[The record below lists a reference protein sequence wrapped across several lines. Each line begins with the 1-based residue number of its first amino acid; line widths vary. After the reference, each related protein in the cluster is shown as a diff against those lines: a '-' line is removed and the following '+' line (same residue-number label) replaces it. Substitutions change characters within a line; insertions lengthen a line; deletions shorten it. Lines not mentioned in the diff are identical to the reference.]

1 MVTPAFVLKESMIRA
16 KWLMLA
22 IAISLLVVSCSTLKQ
37 VEFNCDS
44 SSVSSPLTQSKNLT
58 IEMYVDG
65 TPSMQGYVTHPTN
78 TRTRYSETIDLL
90 DRTLLTGWTP
100 EPRNQPEVKY
110 FRLGENFKEI
120 DRNDYLLARGVK
132 FYNGTE
138 PKLPLLKVSK
148 IDNAITPANEDKL
161 TVIVTDLYQKDAD
174 VTQLKKRILA
184 QNYFNQGNRG
194 YGVGIL
200 AIRSEF
206 NGDVYLEDGTNRKFA
221 YTTNDS
227 QGKVINGKEFRPF
240 YVIFLGRYSDI
251 ADYFNKL
258 GDSKKI
264 PKDSHLTIFSPSNL
278 VGEVSYLQRT
288 PVAPKTTKTKDSSVI
303 SKGLKVRSSLKDR
316 IKVNKND
323 KNELFAIDQN
333 STQDLF
339 VKYDIPFQSLSNT
352 LPVDPSSIEAQ
363 IKIETS
369 SSSTNIQKSP
379 GSTSS
384 LLQELSKDSPLQK
397 ALEVSEWQINDKNL
411 SFKTT
416 IKPSLFPKRDIYLFT
431 VNAVAK
437 RVQIEPWW
445 DEWNTTSNSSN
456 DWKTYNLQPFMEGL
470 KDNTDNFMRNSPVVV
485 GRFCFAMQKN

>member
-22 IAISLLVVSCSTLKQ
+22 IAISLLGSGCSTLKQ
-37 VEFNCDS
+37 VEFNCDT
-44 SSVSSPLTQSKNLT
+44 SSVSSAPTQSQNLT

-100 EPRNQPEVKY
+100 APRNQPEVKY

-148 IDNAITPANEDKL
+148 IDNAIPPANEDKL

-174 VTQLKKRILA
+174 VTQLKKTLLA
-184 QNYFNQGNRG
+184 QNYFNKGNPG
-194 YGVGIL
+194 YAVGIL

-227 QGKVINGKEFRPF
+227 QGKEINGKEFRPF

-258 GDSKKI
+258 GDSQKI
-264 PKDSHLTIFSPSNL
+264 PEDSHLTIFSPSNL

-288 PVAPKTTKTKDSSVI
+288 PTDAIP
-303 SKGLKVRSSLKDR
+303 KGLKVRSSLKDS
-316 IKVNKND
+316 IKVNKNN

-333 STQDLF
+333 STQDLV
-339 VKYDIPFQSLSNT
+339 VKYDVPFQRLSNT
-352 LPVDPSSIEAQ
+352 LPVDPSSIETQ
-363 IKIETS
+363 IKIGGSTS
-369 SSSTNIQKSP
+369 ARNLQKSP
-379 GSTSS
+379 GSTPSTS
-384 LLQELSKDSPLQK
+384 LQEVPQDSPLQK
-397 ALEVSEWQINDKNL
+397 ALEVSQWQINDKNL
-411 SFKTT
+411 SFQTT
-416 IKPSLFPKRDIYLFT
+416 IKPSLFPKREIYLFT
-431 VNAVAK
+431 VDAVAK

-445 DEWNTTSNSSN
+445 FEWNTTSNTSN

-470 KDNTDNFMRNSPVVV
+470 KDNTDNFMSNSTVVV